1 MSLLLDTHAVIWVL
15 SDAKSLSARLR
26 RLLERGRKPVFVSA
40 VSLYEIEQKRRRG
53 KLPRLITQGFETA
66 LSGAGYNFLSVAPGD
81 AIAAAALPELHRDPW
96 DRILIAQAL
105 ERGYEIAT
113 VDEDFAQYG
122 VKIFW

>member
-26 RLLERGRKPVFVSA
+26 RLLERRRKPVFVSA

-53 KLPRLITQGFETA
+53 KLPRAIRQGFETA
-66 LSGAGYNFLSVAPGD
+66 LSTAGYNFLSVSPAD

-105 ERGYEIAT
+105 ERGFEIAT
-113 VDEDFAQYG
+113 VDEEFAPYG
-122 VKIFW
+122 VKVVW